1 MSESAVVH
9 STFVIERNY
18 PQSTERVFAALA
30 DAAKKRRWFGE
41 GDNHEVEA
49 FEMDFRVGGAER
61 LRYRFKEGTPFKGVV
76 VVNEGVFE
84 DIVPNRR
91 VVTAMAMTLGDRR
104 ISAALVT
111 IEILPAEKGSKLI
124 CTHQGAFFEGSDGPQ
139 IREAGWRKLF
149 DKLAKELA

>member
-9 STFVIERNY
+9 NTFVIERNY
-18 PQSTERVFAALA
+18 PQPPERVFAALA
-30 DAAKKRRWFGE
+30 DATKKRRWFGE
-41 GDNHEVEA
+41 GDHHEVEA
-49 FEMDFRVGGAER
+49 FEMDFRIGGAER

-91 VVTAMAMTLGDRR
+91 VVSAYAMTLGDRR

-111 IEILPAEKGSKLI
+111 IEILPAEKGTKLI